1 MSNKNYRSKNH
12 RVYSCQYHV
21 IICPKYRKKIFKY
34 GIDIRLK
41 EIILETA
48 KMYKFE
54 IPDIEVMPDHAH
66 MIIECDPEKGIVD
79 CIQKNI
85 QYLDDGTI
93 IINNTNY
100 FSRIKNIT

>member
-21 IICPKYRKKIFKY
+21 IICPKYRKKVFKY

-48 KMYKFE
+48 KLYQFE
-54 IPDIEVMPDHAH
+54 IPDIEGKKQLVVTKDVVTQAKK
-66 MIIECDPEKGIVD
+66 IDVKQLIKSLPEK
-79 CIQKNI
+79 
-85 QYLDDGTI
+85 TE
-93 IINNTNY
+93 TA
-100 FSRIKNIT
+100 